1 MEQNLTRPHMNIK
14 YQSRFKLIVSEAD
27 SYFITACGNKLYV
40 DLGSPD
46 VLINSKLEYLV

>member
-1 MEQNLTRPHMNIK
+1 MEQNLTGAHMNIK
-14 YQSRFKLIVSEAD
+14 CQSRFKLIASETD
-27 SYFITACGNKLYV
+27 SYVITAHGNKLYV